1 MTSYFGINKIHNIIL
16 FNNGNEVIGVED
28 SLPIFQFAIIK
39 SQPNKY
45 NSNFKYMNMY
55 LNKELI
61 NSSFGHILSQI
72 NLTGEFIKNINYNSL
87 FNVTNDEFSRKCND
101 AIVFDNFIEQ
111 KM

>member
-1 MTSYFGINKIHNIIL
+1 MTSYFGVNKIHDIIL

-61 NSSFGHILSQI
+61 NMSFGHILSQI

>member
-1 MTSYFGINKIHNIIL
+1 
-16 FNNGNEVIGVED
+16 
-28 SLPIFQFAIIK
+28 
-39 SQPNKY
+39 
-45 NSNFKYMNMY
+45 MY

-101 AIVFDNFIEQ
+101 AIVLAL
-111 KM
+111 